1 MSYIVTLTT
10 PGTFD
15 NTLNVAADQPNLT
28 GSTHADVSIAVVTPP
43 DFALSPAAT
52 SLTMKRGGQVSDVLA
67 FPAQGGFSGTI
78 ALACSVAGPAPIPT
92 CRISPQSVNSGGTAT
107 LTISAAALATKIVPP
122 LPFERASQL
131 YVTILPLGMLGC
143 VLATSF
149 DKKRRRL
156 WALYLLVL
164 AATILP
170 AACGGGSSVTKGP
183 PPQNYTVTATATSG
197 AIQHSTAISV
207 TVQ

>member
-1 MSYIVTLTT
+1 
-10 PGTFD
+10 
-15 NTLNVAADQPNLT
+15 
-28 GSTHADVSIAVVTPP
+28 
-43 DFALSPAAT
+43 
-52 SLTMKRGGQVSDVLA
+52 MKRGGQVSDVLA